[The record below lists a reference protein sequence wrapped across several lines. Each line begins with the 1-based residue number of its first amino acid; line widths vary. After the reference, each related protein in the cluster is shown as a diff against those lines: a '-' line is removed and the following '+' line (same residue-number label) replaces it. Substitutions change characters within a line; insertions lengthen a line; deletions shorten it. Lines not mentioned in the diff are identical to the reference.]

1 MIKIIGLTGLYCLL
15 AIISFGQEQPVKY
28 YTLSNSQVSKTIE
41 VRDGHLKTTQI
52 VNKSTGEKIP
62 IHTKTEFKL
71 RISEGTDQPQT
82 TENLVSSDFALEKV
96 LENSPNLLSFLLTEK
111 QGKMSVE
118 LTYSLEENDF
128 YTRKS
133 LRIKAGINLVL
144 ERIDLEVINGGL
156 VQPYQQKQIT
166 AQGPAQWKPGLGQP
180 LFGQNAPI
188 FMGIEFPASDNF
200 VGADQT
206 AYCGYLWGKPL
217 KAGETY
223 LTYASVTGVG
233 KDRDGLEK
241 SFQAYIDNIRIRPL
255 RLQVQYNSWFDYG
268 QGVSK
273 EKFISSVDKVHQEL
287 VVKRG
292 VPPLNAYVID
302 DGWQD
307 VHANWSD
314 EVWKVNEKFDMD
326 FSGSFDKM
334 KAVNSELGLW
344 LSPGLLFGAQP
355 AAKPLGKQGFEILD
369 NWMSI
374 AGPKY
379 MGLLE
384 KRMLDLT
391 RQGVSYF
398 KLDGIF
404 GHLNIREF
412 ELDGSDYGLPKMP
425 QLGIDGLSPSD
436 SLLNDPKYDALK
448 TYYLVAGTERLIEI
462 FEKQHQV
469 NPEVYIVISNGAYL
483 SPWWLMYVDAVWMI
497 NAGDA
502 ARGSSR
508 TEELIYRDGVYYDTW
523 IKEKTQ
529 YPMNSLFNH
538 EPKKTKTGESK
549 EDFFNYLMMNLSRG
563 TGFVELYLKTKEL
576 SEEDWD
582 VLADGLTWVHH
593 AFPYFKYV
601 TMHGGDP
608 KQQEVYGYSG
618 WNNKGGYISI
628 HNPNESASVNYK
640 ISLDSL
646 LTQHKKNTTYKMIPI
661 VGNSPKKETY
671 IENGTQ
677 LEIELAPGE
686 ILIYEFQKVKQNREI
701 IHH

>member
-118 LTYSLEENDF
+118 LTYSLEEDDF

-156 VQPYQQKQIT
+156 VQPYQVKQIT

-180 LFGQNAPI
+180 LFGKNAPI

-217 KAGETY
+217 KAGETF

-326 FSGSFDKM
+326 FS
-334 KAVNSELGLW
+334 
-344 LSPGLLFGAQP
+344 
-355 AAKPLGKQGFEILD
+355 
-369 NWMSI
+369 
-374 AGPKY
+374 
-379 MGLLE
+379 
-384 KRMLDLT
+384 
-391 RQGVSYF
+391 
-398 KLDGIF
+398 
-404 GHLNIREF
+404 
-412 ELDGSDYGLPKMP
+412 
-425 QLGIDGLSPSD
+425 
-436 SLLNDPKYDALK
+436 
-448 TYYLVAGTERLIEI
+448 
-462 FEKQHQV
+462 
-469 NPEVYIVISNGAYL
+469 
-483 SPWWLMYVDAVWMI
+483 
-497 NAGDA
+497 
-502 ARGSSR
+502 
-508 TEELIYRDGVYYDTW
+508 
-523 IKEKTQ
+523 
-529 YPMNSLFNH
+529 
-538 EPKKTKTGESK
+538 
-549 EDFFNYLMMNLSRG
+549 
-563 TGFVELYLKTKEL
+563 
-576 SEEDWD
+576 
-582 VLADGLTWVHH
+582 
-593 AFPYFKYV
+593 
-601 TMHGGDP
+601 
-608 KQQEVYGYSG
+608 
-618 WNNKGGYISI
+618 
-628 HNPNESASVNYK
+628 
-640 ISLDSL
+640 
-646 LTQHKKNTTYKMIPI
+646 
-661 VGNSPKKETY
+661 
-671 IENGTQ
+671 
-677 LEIELAPGE
+677 
-686 ILIYEFQKVKQNREI
+686 
-701 IHH
+701 

>member
-1 MIKIIGLTGLYCLL
+1 MIKIISLSGLYCLL
-15 AIISFGQEQPVKY
+15 AFVSLGQNHSEKI
-28 YTLSNSQVSKTIE
+28 YTLSNSHIIKTIE
-41 VRDGHLKTTQI
+41 VQDGVLKTTQI
-52 VNKSTGEKIP
+52 ENKSTGEKIP
-62 IHTKTEFKL
+62 IHTKVEFQL
-71 RISEGTDQPQT
+71 RVSEGTDQPNT
-82 TENLVSSDFALEKV
+82 SETLSSVDFV
-96 LENSPNLLSFLLTEK
+96 LDRVFDNSPHRLTFLLKEK

-118 LTYSLEENDF
+118 LTYTLDENEF
-128 YTRKS
+128 YTRKF
-133 LRIKAGINLVL
+133 LKIKTEINLVL
-144 ERIDLEVINGGL
+144 ERIDLDVIDGGL
-156 VQPYQQKQIT
+156 VQPYQLKRIT

-200 VGADQT
+200 VDSDQT
-206 AYCGYLWGKPL
+206 AYCGYLWGKSL
-217 KAGETY
+217 KAGDTY
-223 LTYASVTGVG
+223 LTYSSVTGVG
-233 KDRDGLEK
+233 KDSDGLGK
-241 SFQAYIDNIRIRPL
+241 TFQAYIDNIRIRPL

-268 QGVSK
+268 QAVSK
-273 EKFISSVDKVHQEL
+273 EKFITSVNKVHQEL
-287 VVKRG
+287 VINRG

-307 VHANWSD
+307 IHADWSD
-314 EVWKVNEKFDMD
+314 EVWKINEKFDMD
-326 FSGSFDKM
+326 FSGSFEKM
-334 KAVNSELGLW
+334 RTVDSNLGLW

-355 AAKPLGKQGFEILD
+355 AAKPLGRQGFEILG

-391 RQGVSYF
+391 LQGVTYF

-425 QLGIDGLSPSD
+425 QLDTDGLSPSD
-436 SLLNDPKYDALK
+436 SLLNDAKYDALK
-448 TYYLVAGTERLIEI
+448 TYYLVAGTEKLIEI
-462 FEKQHQV
+462 FKQQHQI

-502 ARGSSR
+502 AGGSSR
-508 TEELIYRDGVYYDTW
+508 TEELVYRDGVYYDTW

-563 TGFVELYLKTKEL
+563 TGFVELYLKTQEL
-576 SEEDWD
+576 SEVDWD
-582 VLADGLTWVHH
+582 VLAEGLKWVHH
-593 AFPYFKYV
+593 AFPYFKYIQ
-601 TMHGGDP
+601 MHGGDP
-608 KQQEVYGYSG
+608 NKQEVYGYSG
-618 WNNKGGYISI
+618 WNDKGGYISF
-628 HNPNESASVNYK
+628 HNPNKSSYKKYK
-640 ISLDSL
+640 IKLDENL
-646 LTQHKKNTTYKMIPI
+646 IHHKNKVSYRLIPI
-661 VGNSPKKETY
+661 IGELLNKNS
-671 IENGTQ
+671 IVHGGDL
-677 LEIELAPGE
+677 LELELAPGE
-686 ILIYEFQKVKQNREI
+686 ILIWEFQKVE
-701 IHH
+701 

>member
-15 AIISFGQEQPVKY
+15 AFVSFGQEQSVKY
-28 YTLSNSQVSKTIE
+28 YTLSNSLISKTIE

-52 VNKSTGEKIP
+52 ENKATGEKIP

-71 RISEGTDQPQT
+71 RISEGTDQPKT
-82 TENLVSSDFALEKV
+82 AENLVSADFVLEKV
-96 LENSPNLLSFLLTEK
+96 LENSPNLLSFLLKEK

-118 LTYSLEENDF
+118 LTYSLDENEF

-133 LRIKAGINLVL
+133 LKIKAGINLVL
-144 ERIDLEVINGGL
+144 ERIDLEVIDGGL

-200 VGADQT
+200 VEADQT
-206 AYCGYLWGKPL
+206 AYCGYLWGKSL
-217 KAGETY
+217 KEGETY
-223 LTYASVTGVG
+223 LTYSSVTGVG
-233 KDRDGLEK
+233 KDNDGLEK
-241 SFQAYIDNIRIRPL
+241 TFQAYIDNIRIRPL

-273 EKFISSVDKVHQEL
+273 EKFISSVNKVHEEL
-287 VVKRG
+287 VINRG

-307 VHANWSD
+307 VHADWSD
-314 EVWKVNEKFDMD
+314 EVWKINEKFDMD

-334 KAVNSELGLW
+334 RAVDSKLGLW

-355 AAKPLGKQGFEILD
+355 AAKPLGKQGFEILG

-384 KRMLDLT
+384 KRMLGLT

-425 QLGIDGLSPSD
+425 QLDTDGLSPSD
-436 SLLNDPKYDALK
+436 SLLNDAKYDALK
-448 TYYLVAGTERLIEI
+448 TYYLVAGTEKLIEI
-462 FEKQHQV
+462 FKQQHQI

-483 SPWWLMYVDAVWMI
+483 SPWWLMHVDAVWMI

-502 ARGSSR
+502 AGGSTR
-508 TEELIYRDGVYYDTW
+508 TEELVYRDGVYYDTW

-538 EPKKTKTGESK
+538 EPKKTKTGESRD
-549 EDFFNYLMMNLSRG
+549 DFFNYLMMNLSRG

-576 SEEDWD
+576 SKEDWD

-618 WNNKGGYISI
+618 WNKKGGYISI
-628 HNPNESASVNYK
+628 HNPNKSASANYK

-661 VGNSPKKETY
+661 VGNSPKKETN

-677 LEIELAPGE
+677 LELELAPGE
-686 ILIYEFQKVKQNREI
+686 ILIYEFQKVKQTREI